1 MMVTRKVN
9 NSSVRKM
16 SRRVS
21 ALERGNDSLKF
32 WKGELEKFPKKSKD
46 EATKKEITL
55 NEEMFLLVK
64 RKIERTEVMIQG
76 TEKNLKFVK

>member
-21 ALERGNDSLKF
+21 ALERGNNSLKF

-55 NEEMFLLVK
+55 VK
-64 RKIERTEVMIQG
+64 RKIERTEVTIQG
-76 TEKNLKFVK
+76 TEKNLKSVK